1 MEWRLSFSFVEQK
14 ILFNIPDYQR
24 TAYLILK
31 DQIKELLRFDEKHN
45 FKSYHLKTIL
55 LELTTQP
62 SNGDNNNVYQFRNAL
77 FNRLYKA
84 YLSGRLF
91 NFFIQDQNLLE
102 VGDEQLT
109 KVLDKV
115 VDEVNEKEKD
125 ITVDENSTPQDIRT
139 GFLEEM
145 YDTFINYVKLLKKKE
160 SVDDVIISFIKLKR
174 ILRIVDE
181 DAADSLSVK
190 IFKSYID
197 KCISILPCLPE
208 KRLSYEKLSD
218 SVDIDRIHEYL
229 TGEME
234 KIKKNEISQIE
245 ECEQV
250 DKFYN
255 RVGKLLNKTTSP
267 EEHLQQETRRS
278 LMDEFQIEYNRE
290 LNEKIRRFKL
300 EEKYFETVC
309 VYLEFFKKIFHTDER
324 DNREEIQNN
333 LERILDDIVNIDQSF
348 ESIVQDNNNKLTR
361 FLNLFYE
368 TQNFQEIGEEVNEVN
383 EEIMKV
389 LRGIKYDGDE
399 SWSRI
404 AMKIDSCLTFKERIQ
419 NVSEEMNSR
428 FKTANNSCI
437 CSNDKTGFR
446 SFLNYGDSGDIFLP
460 PLQIFE
466 KVCSAHNIN

>member
-1 MEWRLSFSFVEQK
+1 MVPKSHAESKHPLVEWRLSFSFVEQK

-84 YLSGRLF
+84 YQSGRLF

-115 VDEVNEKEKD
+115 EGEAKEKEKG
-125 ITVDENSTPQDIRT
+125 IRVDENSTPQDIRT
-139 GFLEEM
+139 EFLEEM
-145 YDTFINYVKLLKKKE
+145 YDVFINYVKILKKKE

-208 KRLSYEKLSD
+208 KRSSYKELSD
-218 SVDIDRIHEYL
+218 SVDILSLIH
-229 TGEME
+229 
-234 KIKKNEISQIE
+234 I
-245 ECEQV
+245 
-250 DKFYN
+250 
-255 RVGKLLNKTTSP
+255 
-267 EEHLQQETRRS
+267 
-278 LMDEFQIEYNRE
+278 
-290 LNEKIRRFKL
+290 
-300 EEKYFETVC
+300 
-309 VYLEFFKKIFHTDER
+309 
-324 DNREEIQNN
+324 
-333 LERILDDIVNIDQSF
+333 
-348 ESIVQDNNNKLTR
+348 
-361 FLNLFYE
+361 
-368 TQNFQEIGEEVNEVN
+368 
-383 EEIMKV
+383 
-389 LRGIKYDGDE
+389 
-399 SWSRI
+399 
-404 AMKIDSCLTFKERIQ
+404 
-419 NVSEEMNSR
+419 
-428 FKTANNSCI
+428 
-437 CSNDKTGFR
+437 
-446 SFLNYGDSGDIFLP
+446 
-460 PLQIFE
+460 
-466 KVCSAHNIN
+466 